1 MKNRIAFITNSYKA
15 ISEKWMWRQT
25 EYLKDSIGYIG
36 VMENTEPSSNNIPL
50 ENIFELPLYKNES
63 LSSSAF
69 KLAKSFYLLRRLDAL
84 EKKYDINIYYIH
96 FLTNAFLLKEFVEA
110 SIKQFFVHCHGYDIT
125 WDLKNHQYYLPIH
138 SKEYL
143 DFASQLPSNIH
154 LIANSQS
161 TMQKL
166 NDYDVKNSAKT
177 LYFGAPV
184 IGKNLTTSCSKI
196 KILYLGRLVDFK
208 GPDLTIQ
215 AFNKACNM
223 GLDGE
228 LIIAGDG
235 PLMVSC
241 RLLQA
246 RSKYADKI
254 TILGSV
260 TYEQGE
266 KLRTECDVFTA
277 HNMKGSI
284 SNQEEAFGVTIIEA
298 MGAGLPVVTGSS
310 GGIKETVVH
319 NKTGFLFEPGDIGQH
334 ADYLLKL
341 ANDHK
346 LRRKMSKAAINHVQQ
361 NFTLEQEKKKLIQIL
376 EL

>member
-1 MKNRIAFITNSYKA
+1 
-15 ISEKWMWRQT
+15 MWRQT

-36 VMENTEPSSNNIPL
+36 VMENTQPGSHNNIPL
-50 ENIFELPLYKNES
+50 ENIFELPLYKNEN
-63 LSSSAF
+63 LAPGAF
-69 KLAKSFYLLRRLDAL
+69 QLAKSFYLLRKLDAL
-84 EKKYDINIYYIH
+84 EKQHKIDIYYIH
-96 FLTNAFLLKEFVEA
+96 FLTNAFLLKEFINA
-110 SIKQFFVHCHGYDIT
+110 SDKQFFVHCHGYDIT
-125 WDLKNHQYYLPIH
+125 WDLKNHLHNSPIH

-143 DFASQLPSNIH
+143 DFASQLLPNIQ
-154 LIANSQS
+154 LIANSKS
-161 TMQKL
+161 TKRKL
-166 NDYDVKNSAKT
+166 NDYNIKNNSKI
-177 LYFGAPV
+177 LYFGTPV
-184 IGKNLTTSCSKI
+184 IGKKLTTSRSKI

-215 AFNKACNM
+215 AFNKACDM
-223 GLDGE
+223 GLRAE

-341 ANDHK
+341 TNEHK
-346 LRRKMSKAAINHVQQ
+346 LRAKMSEQAILHVQQ
-361 NFTLEQEKKKLIQIL
+361 NFTLEQEKKKLLQIL